1 MAYVLLNEICAWQ
14 ASSAVQRKTNSLRCW
29 CQDVAYKLE
38 GIVLTSVSAMPLGVP
53 RHQRGF
59 TLVEL
64 LATIAVLVILSS
76 IAAASLSS
84 TVNNNR
90 LYAAQNEFVAYL
102 ALARS
107 EAARRGVP
115 VTLSAVSPTSG
126 NAFGGGW
133 NVWVDTNGKGSFDSD
148 QPVLRSHEALPSTIM
163 IGDGTTTSITFNPTG
178 FLAAGAVDIKLC
190 ASDPTLASFD
200 ITIQANGLTD
210 VADVA
215 GHSGSPQSTCS

>member
-1 MAYVLLNEICAWQ
+1 MD
-14 ASSAVQRKTNSLRCW
+14 TNMTKIRLAGLR
-29 CQDVAYKLE
+29 
-38 GIVLTSVSAMPLGVP
+38 
-53 RHQRGF
+53 RQRGF
-59 TLVEL
+59 TLIEL
-64 LATIAVLVILSS
+64 LVTITVLVILSS
-76 IAAASLSS
+76 IAATSFSS
-84 TVNNNR
+84 SINNNR

-115 VTLSAVSPTSG
+115 VVLSATTPTSG

-133 NVWVDTNGKGSFDSD
+133 TVWIDINGNGSFDAGE
-148 QPVLRSHEALPSTIM
+148 PLLRSHEALPSTIL

-178 FLAAGAVDIKLC
+178 FLATGAVDIKLC

-210 VADVA
+210 VADVVGHA
-215 GHSGSPQSTCS
+215 GSLRSTCS

>member
-1 MAYVLLNEICAWQ
+1 
-14 ASSAVQRKTNSLRCW
+14 
-29 CQDVAYKLE
+29 
-38 GIVLTSVSAMPLGVP
+38 MPLAIPG
-53 RHQRGF
+53 RQRGF
-59 TLVEL
+59 TLIEL

-76 IAAASLSS
+76 IAVASLSS

-90 LYAAQNEFVAYL
+90 LYASQNEFVAYL

-107 EAARRGVP
+107 EAARRGLP
-115 VTLSAVSPTSG
+115 VMLNAVAPTAG

-133 NVWVDTNGKGSFDSD
+133 TVWVDTNGNGLFDTGE
-148 QPVLRSHEALPSTIM
+148 PVLRNHEAFPSTIL
-163 IGDGTTTSITFNPTG
+163 IGNGATTSISFNATG

-190 ASDPTLASFD
+190 ATDPTLASFD

-215 GHSGSPQSTCS
+215 GGSGSPRSTCG

>member
-1 MAYVLLNEICAWQ
+1 MTKI
-14 ASSAVQRKTNSLRCW
+14 
-29 CQDVAYKLE
+29 
-38 GIVLTSVSAMPLGVP
+38 PLAGP
-53 RHQRGF
+53 RRQGGF
-59 TLVEL
+59 TLIEL
-64 LATIAVLVILSS
+64 LVTITVLVILSS
-76 IAAASLSS
+76 IAAASFS
-84 TVNNNR
+84 TSVNNNR
-90 LYAAQNEFVAYL
+90 LYASQNEFVAYL

-115 VTLSAVSPTSG
+115 VVLSATTPASG

-133 NVWVDTNGKGSFDSD
+133 TVWIDSNGNGSFDTGE
-148 QPVLRSHEALPSTIM
+148 PLLRSREALPSTIL

-178 FLAAGAVDIKLC
+178 FLTTGAVDIKLC

-215 GHSGSPQSTCS
+215 GHAGSVRSTCS